1 MKEEKGSLKGEIIL
15 PCPLKDT
22 CTVYVQEEE
31 LNKEE
36 IKEENVFAEKDICT
50 VYIKEE
56 DDEMDNTEKTG
67 NEYSLIYL
75 KRNFLGILLNFYY
88 NSIIKCIF
96 KAK

>member
-22 CTVYVQEEE
+22 
-31 LNKEE
+31 
-36 IKEENVFAEKDICT
+36 CT